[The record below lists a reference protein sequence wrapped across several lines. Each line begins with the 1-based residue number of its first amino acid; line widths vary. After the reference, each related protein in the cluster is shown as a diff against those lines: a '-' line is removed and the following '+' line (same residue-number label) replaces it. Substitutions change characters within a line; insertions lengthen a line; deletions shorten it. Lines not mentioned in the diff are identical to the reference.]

1 MFKEKNCVMS
11 EENEALVHRF
21 HMDIFQKGDSTAADE
36 ILAPDFIWR
45 NPGLP
50 SELKHGPEGV
60 KKTAAAIIDAMPN
73 RQITHD
79 DTIVKGDKVMIRW
92 TMTGRLKRKYLE
104 YLLATNQ

>member
-21 HMDIFQKGDSTAADE
+21 HMDIFQKGDSAADE

-50 SELKHGPEGV
+50 S
-60 KKTAAAIIDAMPN
+60 
-73 RQITHD
+73 
-79 DTIVKGDKVMIRW
+79 
-92 TMTGRLKRKYLE
+92 
-104 YLLATNQ
+104 AT